1 MKLLQV
7 YVFENLKRGDYKPP
21 RSRYHYLRATIREA
35 TIREAN
41 HLKVFDR

>member
-21 RSRYHYLRATIREA
+21 RSRYHYLRGGSDA